1 MEMPQQLPSES
12 AATFESCDR
21 TTLQVF
27 AHVEPASVE
36 ACMDGSNSPGSNS
49 PLYSQKPADTARD
62 SRQAGKVDPR
72 GEFAVVRA
80 GTVE

>member
-36 ACMDGSNSPGSNS
+36 ACMDGSNSP
-49 PLYSQKPADTARD
+49 LYSQKPADTARD